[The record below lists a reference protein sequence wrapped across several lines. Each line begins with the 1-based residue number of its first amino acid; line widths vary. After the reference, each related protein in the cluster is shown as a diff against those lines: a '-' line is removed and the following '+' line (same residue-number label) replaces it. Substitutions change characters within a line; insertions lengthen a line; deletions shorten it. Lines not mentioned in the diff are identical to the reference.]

1 MKDKDVTVILR
12 AFKKKTSVINNA
24 RMVVTVIDSQHH
36 RGLYSRFQGSNFELA
51 KIVTDN
57 EKRPKNKRP
66 KNNRPFMKKEKSML
80 DKGEYRKLLA
90 KTLKGYITST
100 ENGLLV
106 DWDRF
111 SNEVE
116 KVARDLLIKDRLG
129 LKPLD
134 PVTIRR
140 KERAGEGGSTPL
152 VATGQLADA
161 IICYPEYGV

>member
-1 MKDKDVTVILR
+1 MDEDVSVNLR

-24 RMVVTVIDSQHH
+24 RMVVTVADTQHH

-57 EKRPKNKRP
+57 EKQP
-66 KNNRPFMKKEKSML
+66 KNNRPFMKKEKSIL
-80 DKGEYRKLLA
+80 DKGEYRKKLA
-90 KTLKGYITST
+90 KTLKGYISCT
-100 ENGLLV
+100 ENGMYV
-106 DWDRF
+106 DWNGF

-116 KVARDLLIKDRLG
+116 QVARDLLIKDRLG

-140 KERAGEGGSTPL
+140 KESAGEGSSTPL

>member
-1 MKDKDVTVILR
+1 MKDKDVTVTLR

-57 EKRPKNKRP
+57 KKQPKNKRP
-66 KNNRPFMKKEKSML
+66 FMRKEKSML

-100 ENGLLV
+100 KNGLLV

-111 SNEVE
+111 SNEVG

-161 IICYPEYGV
+161 IICYPEYGE

>member
-1 MKDKDVTVILR
+1 MKDEDVTVSLR

-36 RGLYSRFQGSNFELA
+36 RSLYSRFQGTNFELA
-51 KIVTDN
+51 KIVTGN
-57 EKRPKNKRP
+57 EKQP
-66 KNNRPFMKKEKSML
+66 KNNRPFMRKEKSML

-111 SNEVE
+111 SNEVG

-161 IICYPEYGV
+161 IICYPEYGE